1 MPNPSGADMPDLNG
15 LGDGGGD
22 DGGGGGGPDG
32 FGGGGDGSP
41 DGGGYGS
48 PIADNTSPGNELA
61 GDQRPTGPA
70 LDYATQGEE
79 DFRAGRYTAA
89 VTDFRHS
96 LIEDPNDPMVML
108 LLAQAYFADGQ
119 YAEAAGATEL
129 AMSRLPQD
137 QWGAVVQNYTQ
148 VYGNPYDYNSELL
161 ALEMARTKSPDDP
174 AIRFLLGFHYG
185 YLKYPTQAVRELSKS
200 IAYQP
205 NDAASRKLHDIFAS
219 QIGATQVGQ
228 PTEVSL
234 PTTLSQN
241 PTVEMR

>member
-1 MPNPSGADMPDLNG
+1 M
-15 LGDGGGD
+15 GDGGSD
-22 DGGGGGGPDG
+22 GGGGGPDG
-32 FGGGGDGSP
+32 FGGGDGGP
-41 DGGGYGS
+41 DGGNSS
-48 PIADNTSPGNELA
+48 PIADNTDPGNALA
-61 GDQRPTGPA
+61 ADGQPTGPV
-70 LDYATQGEE
+70 LDYATQGED

-89 VTDFRHS
+89 VSDFRHS

-108 LLAQAYFADGQ
+108 LLGQAYFADGQ

-129 AMSRLPQD
+129 AMSQLPQD

-148 VYGNPYDYNSELL
+148 VYGNPYDYNSQLV
-161 ALEMARTKSPDDP
+161 ALEKARTKSPDDS

-185 YLKYPTQAVRELSKS
+185 YLKYPTQAVRELNKS

-205 NDAASRKLHDIFAS
+205 NGAASRKLHDIFAS

-234 PTTLSQN
+234 STTLSQN
-241 PTVEMR
+241 PTVEVR